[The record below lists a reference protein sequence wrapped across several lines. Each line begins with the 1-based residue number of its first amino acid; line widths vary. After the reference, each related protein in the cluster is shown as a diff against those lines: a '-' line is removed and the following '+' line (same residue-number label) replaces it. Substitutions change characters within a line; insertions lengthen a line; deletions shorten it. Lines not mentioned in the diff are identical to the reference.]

1 MDRAVPA
8 AIAPMTAHPI
18 GLLSAVLCV
27 LLAASGLVRAAE
39 PAPTT
44 PVAAATPGE
53 PPPADAAPVTGGDAP
68 ATAKS
73 PASAS
78 ASASEDLAMP
88 AAPEPLLL
96 TRLETKT
103 LAPDFIKLGDDAEPF
118 LARYRAATRSPAK
131 GAVLIIPAPG
141 QFIGDD
147 AVIAAALAEL
157 PQGGWSVLVVQT
169 PLLPSV
175 ATLQQYADSHDQA
188 LARAKKG
195 LEYLTE
201 QRTPATAVVGRAGSI
216 ELARE
221 VATSAGGLTA
231 LVALG
236 PWSGQ
241 IGEGKLP
248 LFDVSPDRDRVALA
262 RSRERYEEAGRMK
275 LPIYKQVV
283 LSGAD
288 RRFAGFESEIVRRIR
303 GFAEH
308 LPASGKAQPAPGS

>member
-8 AIAPMTAHPI
+8 AIAAMTAHPI
-18 GLLSAVLCV
+18 GLLSAVLWV

-39 PAPTT
+39 PAPAT
-44 PVAAATPGE
+44 PVAAAAPGE
-53 PPPADAAPVTGGDAP
+53 PPPADAAPVTRGDAP
-68 ATAKS
+68 ATATS
-73 PASAS
+73 P
-78 ASASEDLAMP
+78 ASEDLAMP

-96 TRLETKT
+96 ARLETKT

-118 LARYRAATRSPAK
+118 LARYRAATKPPAK

-157 PQGGWSVLVVQT
+157 PKGGWSVLVVQT

-195 LEYLTE
+195 LEYLT
-201 QRTPATAVVGRAGSI
+201 QQQTPATAVVGRAGSI

-221 VATSAGGLTA
+221 VATNAGGLTA

-262 RSRERYEEAGRMK
+262 HTRERYEEAGRMK

-288 RRFAGFESEIVRRIR
+288 RRFIGFESEIVRRIR
-303 GFAEH
+303 GFAER
-308 LPASGKAQPAPGS
+308 LPAPGKAQPAPGS